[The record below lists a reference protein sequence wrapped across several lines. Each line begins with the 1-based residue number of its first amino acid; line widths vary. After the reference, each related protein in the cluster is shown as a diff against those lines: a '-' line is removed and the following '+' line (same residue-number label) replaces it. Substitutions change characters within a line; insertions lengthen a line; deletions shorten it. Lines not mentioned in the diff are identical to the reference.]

1 MTTFPIGTRLW
12 TVLTLLLAI
21 CLLPLS
27 AVQAVGTGTLGVQV
41 DAHWIAGN
49 TTALAGATVTAEN
62 VQTGATVLLSPYGN
76 PATSNYYQALGLPYG
91 RYVIRAE
98 RSGFTPE
105 YWPSQYV
112 ASNAAQVQFG
122 DAPGCNPAD
131 AATCD
136 VHLLGLQLDQAT
148 TLTGSVRRRNGAP
161 VPAALVTARRDAEP
175 GYAPGVQTDAE
186 GKFALQVPPGGYSVS
201 TANGNTTA
209 EAAVVLSGPAVRD
222 LTLLDPPS
230 APREVTATSGN
241 RSALVG
247 WSWPDSD
254 GGTPITGFVVTASPG
269 AATCATTGTS
279 CTVTG
284 LDNGV
289 GYRFTV
295 AATNRVGTSPVAA
308 PSQQVS
314 PSAATPA
321 PVSNVRVA
329 RGDRSVDAT
338 WSASVTEDVV
348 EYTATARPGGL
359 SCSTADLGCT
369 IPRLRNG
376 TQYTVSVVA
385 RSSAGPSTA
394 SAPSRTVTPAG
405 LPSAPRALRVK
416 ARPSSLRVTWAPPL
430 DDGGAQVKQYVATA
444 WPGGRTCATASTSC
458 LIRGLKPGTDYSVTL
473 RATNTIGTGAM
484 SPGSAPVS
492 PQPGAA
498 PAALKGLRIVTA
510 DGQIKVRWKPVPK
523 ASAYWVR
530 LRRAGQTPGE
540 WLVVTKPAAVFA
552 VRPGR
557 QSVQIRVVGQGVTSP
572 VTTRTVTVSR

>member
-1 MTTFPIGTRLW
+1 MTTSPIGIRLW
-12 TVLTLLLAI
+12 TVLTLALTI
-21 CLLPLS
+21 CLLPLN

-41 DAHWIAGN
+41 QAHWIGGN

-62 VQTGATVLLSPYGN
+62 VQTGHTVQLSAYGN
-76 PATSNYYQALGLPYG
+76 PSTSNYYQALGLPYG
-91 RYVIRAE
+91 RYIVSVQ
-98 RSGFTPE
+98 RSGFATE

-112 ASNAAQVQFG
+112 RSNAAQIQFG

-136 VHLLGLQLDQAT
+136 VHLLGVQLDQAT
-148 TLTGSVRRRNGAP
+148 TLAGSVRRRSGTP
-161 VPAALVTARRDAEP
+161 VPAAFVQANRDAEP
-175 GYAPGVQTDAE
+175 GYAPVAQTDTE
-186 GKFALQVPPGGYSVS
+186 GKFALQLPPGAYSVT

-209 EAAVVLSGPAVRD
+209 TATVDLAGPAVQD

-230 APREVTATSGN
+230 VPREITATPGN

-247 WSWPDSD
+247 WSWPTDD
-254 GGTPITGFVVTASPG
+254 GGTPVTGFVVTASPG
-269 AATCATTGTS
+269 AATCATAGTS
-279 CTVTG
+279 CTVPG
-284 LDNGV
+284 LDNGI

-295 AATNRVGTSPVAA
+295 SATNRVGSGPGSGLSA
-308 PSQQVS
+308 QVI

-321 PVSNVRVA
+321 PVSNVRVS
-329 RGDRSVDAT
+329 RGDRSVDVT

-348 EYTATARPGGL
+348 EYTATARPGGS
-359 SCSTADLGCT
+359 SCSTADLACT

-385 RSSAGPSTA
+385 RSSAGPSSA
-394 SAPSRTVTPAG
+394 SAPSRAVTPAG
-405 LPSAPRALRVK
+405 LPGAPRTLQVK
-416 ARPSSLRVTWAPPL
+416 ARPSSLRVTWTPPL
-430 DDGGAQVKQYVATA
+430 DDGGAQVRQYVATA
-444 WPGGRTCATASTSC
+444 WPGGSTCATASTSC
-458 LIRGLKPGTDYSVTL
+458 LIRGVKPGTDYSVTL
-473 RATNTIGTGAM
+473 RATNAIGTGAM

-492 PQPGAA
+492 PQPGDA
-498 PAALKGLRIVTA
+498 PAALKGVRIVTA
-510 DGQIKVRWKPVPK
+510 DGQIRVRWKPVAK

-530 LRRAGQTPGE
+530 LRRPGQRPGE

-557 QSVQIRVVGQGVTSP
+557 QSVQIRVVGKGVTGP